1 MNGSLTLKIIASYFG
16 ELKLISH
23 FFLKT
28 QVMIYYYTGDRKPS
42 WPIVA
47 FGMIGAVL
55 SGVTF
60 LHIPGKVGNNYFYYL
75 QFVFGNVF
83 GYIFI
88 KDIMI

>member
-1 MNGSLTLKIIASYFG
+1 
-16 ELKLISH
+16 
-23 FFLKT
+23 
-28 QVMIYYYTGDRKPS
+28 MIYYYTGDRKPP

-88 KDIMI
+88 KDIMIHIYYDLKTRMISIWDL

>member
-1 MNGSLTLKIIASYFG
+1 
-16 ELKLISH
+16 
-23 FFLKT
+23 
-28 QVMIYYYTGDRKPS
+28 MIYYYTGDRKPP
-42 WPIVA
+42 WPIGA

-83 GYIFI
+83 GYISI
-88 KDIMI
+88 KDIMIHIYYDLKTRIFSIWDL

>member
-1 MNGSLTLKIIASYFG
+1 
-16 ELKLISH
+16 
-23 FFLKT
+23 
-28 QVMIYYYTGDRKPS
+28 MIYYYTGDRKPP

-47 FGMIGAVL
+47 LGMIGAVL

-88 KDIMI
+88 KDIMIHIYYDLKTRIFSIWDL

>member
-1 MNGSLTLKIIASYFG
+1 
-16 ELKLISH
+16 
-23 FFLKT
+23 
-28 QVMIYYYTGDRKPS
+28 MIYYYTGDRKPP

-47 FGMIGAVL
+47 LGMIGAVL

-88 KDIMI
+88 KDIMIQIYYDLKTRMISIWDL

>member
-1 MNGSLTLKIIASYFG
+1 
-16 ELKLISH
+16 
-23 FFLKT
+23 
-28 QVMIYYYTGDRKPS
+28 MIYYYTGDRKPP

-60 LHIPGKVGNNYFYYL
+60 LHIPRKVGNNYFYYL

-88 KDIMI
+88 KDIMIHIYYDLKTRIFSIWDL

>member
-1 MNGSLTLKIIASYFG
+1 
-16 ELKLISH
+16 
-23 FFLKT
+23 
-28 QVMIYYYTGDRKPS
+28 MIYYYTGDRKPP

-83 GYIFI
+83 GYISI
-88 KDIMI
+88 KDIMIHIYYDLKTRIFSIWDL

>member
-1 MNGSLTLKIIASYFG
+1 
-16 ELKLISH
+16 
-23 FFLKT
+23 
-28 QVMIYYYTGDRKPS
+28 MIYYYTGDRKPP

-60 LHIPGKVGNNYFYYL
+60 LHIRGKVDNNYFYYL

-88 KDIMI
+88 KDIMIHIYYDLKTRIFSIWDL

>member
-1 MNGSLTLKIIASYFG
+1 
-16 ELKLISH
+16 
-23 FFLKT
+23 
-28 QVMIYYYTGDRKPS
+28 MIYYYTGDRKPP

-88 KDIMI
+88 KDIMIQIYYDLKTRMISIWDL

>member
-1 MNGSLTLKIIASYFG
+1 
-16 ELKLISH
+16 
-23 FFLKT
+23 
-28 QVMIYYYTGDRKPS
+28 MIYYYTGDRKPP

-88 KDIMI
+88 KDILIHIYYDLKTRIFSIWDL

>member
-1 MNGSLTLKIIASYFG
+1 
-16 ELKLISH
+16 
-23 FFLKT
+23 
-28 QVMIYYYTGDRKPS
+28 MIYYYTGDRKPS

-88 KDIMI
+88 KDILIHIYYDLKTRIFSIWDL

>member
-1 MNGSLTLKIIASYFG
+1 
-16 ELKLISH
+16 
-23 FFLKT
+23 
-28 QVMIYYYTGDRKPS
+28 MIYYYTGDRKPP

-60 LHIPGKVGNNYFYYL
+60 LHIPRKVGNNYFYYL

-88 KDIMI
+88 KDIMIHIYYDLKTRIILIWDL

>member
-1 MNGSLTLKIIASYFG
+1 
-16 ELKLISH
+16 
-23 FFLKT
+23 
-28 QVMIYYYTGDRKPS
+28 MIYYYTGDRKPP

-47 FGMIGAVL
+47 LGMIGAVL

-83 GYIFI
+83 GYVFI
-88 KDIMI
+88 KDLMIPIYYDLKTRIFSIWDL

>member
-1 MNGSLTLKIIASYFG
+1 
-16 ELKLISH
+16 
-23 FFLKT
+23 
-28 QVMIYYYTGDRKPS
+28 MIYYYTGDRKPS

-60 LHIPGKVGNNYFYYL
+60 LHIPRKVGNNYFYYL

-88 KDIMI
+88 KDIMIQIYYDLKTRMISIWDL

>member
-1 MNGSLTLKIIASYFG
+1 
-16 ELKLISH
+16 
-23 FFLKT
+23 
-28 QVMIYYYTGDRKPS
+28 MIYYYTGDRKPP

-60 LHIPGKVGNNYFYYL
+60 LHIPRKVGNNYFYYL

-88 KDIMI
+88 KDIMIQIYYDLKTRMISIWDL